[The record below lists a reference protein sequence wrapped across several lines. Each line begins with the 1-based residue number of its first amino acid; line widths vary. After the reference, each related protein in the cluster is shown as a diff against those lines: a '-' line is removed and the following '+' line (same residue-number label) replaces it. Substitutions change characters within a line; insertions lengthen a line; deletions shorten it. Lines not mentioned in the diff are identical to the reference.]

1 MKKRIALISTLM
13 VVLLVGIN
21 LKSVAQI
28 DKGRQTL
35 EDVIAEQEQDIY
47 TLRFL
52 DALTGDPVEGG
63 DVMIENVG
71 TFKTDSAGRAMFPKQ
86 PDGLYKTIFKKSG
99 YITAVYNV
107 DIVAETIFKNRLV
120 VSPVMDISQFRVV
133 LDWEQQPLDLDAH
146 FVKANSYHIS
156 FRNTRVLADGTGMLD
171 RDDMDGFG
179 PETIT
184 VEKIDAN
191 GNYAFFVHNYSAHEK
206 PGSPNLSVSKATVR
220 VYSGNRLLKTFQI
233 PDNFT
238 EKTWNVFKVVNG
250 QVEE

>member
-1 MKKRIALISTLM
+1 MRPKLKILSIL
-13 VVLLVGIN
+13 VLLFILFAQKN
-21 LKSVAQI
+21 ANAQI

-47 TLRFL
+47 TLRFF
-52 DALTGDPVEGG
+52 DALTGEPVEGG
-63 DVMIENVG
+63 DVMVENVG

-107 DIVAETIFKNRLV
+107 DIVAETIFKNRFV

-184 VEKIDAN
+184 VERIDAN
-191 GNYAFFVHNYSAHEK
+191 GSYAFFVHNYSAHEK

-220 VYSGNRLLKTFQI
+220 VYSGNSLLKTFQI
-233 PDNFT
+233 PEGFT

-250 QVEE
+250 QVE